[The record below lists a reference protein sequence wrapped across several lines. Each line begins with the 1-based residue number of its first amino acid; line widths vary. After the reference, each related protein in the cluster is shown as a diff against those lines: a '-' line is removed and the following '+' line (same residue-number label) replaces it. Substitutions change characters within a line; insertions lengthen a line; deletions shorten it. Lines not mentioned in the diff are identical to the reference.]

1 MEVQESYCLQYLV
14 KKKKK
19 LSFVKNATDHER
31 RISTHHLRQCVRER
45 TLVYFDDN
53 RGRCCIMSK
62 NRKKH
67 LTSSQLDNFSEKL
80 VETYK
85 TLREIL
91 LMDAGNFNLY

>member
-1 MEVQESYCLQYLV
+1 MFRLVVFNFERQMEVQESYCLQY
-14 KKKKK
+14 
-19 LSFVKNATDHER
+19 FIKNTTDHER
-31 RISTHHLRQCVRER
+31 RISTHHLRQCIRER

-62 NRKKH
+62 NRKIH
-67 LTSSQLDNFSEKL
+67 LTSLQLDNFSEKL

-91 LMDAGNFNLY
+91 LMDARQF